1 MNTSPLNIFDKY
13 CDEKTLSQIVD
24 YSTVGEMWQHSVACY
39 PNNVAID
46 GAQKAT
52 FAELDKLVAQFRTV
66 LVQNG
71 VTKGDRVGLLMP
83 NCLDFA
89 KAFLAAT
96 TLGAVAVLLP
106 AHLDE
111 MTVFGCSMKF
121 GLKALVY
128 FEPFA
133 AKLGLLQQ
141 RNPACKLVAATQTST
156 EVTPA
161 VQVEGTHPATVL
173 FTGGT
178 TGRSKGALLSHRALM
193 RGTKNGCYGYKDVFE
208 QRYILALPL
217 THVFGLVR
225 NLLTSFY
232 TGSAIYFCQN
242 NKDLFRDV
250 AMFKPTIMVLVPAL
264 AEMALNLSKQFG
276 RNMWGDSMK
285 TIICG
290 AATVAPYLVKEYATL
305 GINLLPGY
313 GMTETANLVS
323 GNAEALANP
332 ESVGFIYPGMEWKV
346 VDGELWLRGI
356 NMMDGY
362 VGDEEENQKSYCDGW
377 FMTGDLVKIDEKG
390 FLYITG
396 RKKEVIVLP
405 TGENVSPAEVENEFY
420 TIDEIQDCLVYEQI
434 FEDGTWQLVLEVLPR
449 PAVVA
454 KYPQDQVEAI
464 LKEKIA
470 QVNAKLPSFEKIN
483 KVIIRT
489 TDFVRSPSMKIVR
502 GQNKQ

>member
-1 MNTSPLNIFDKY
+1 MNTSPVDIFDKY
-13 CDEKTLSQIVD
+13 TDAETLSKIVD
-24 YSTVGEMWQHSVACY
+24 YSTVGEMWAHSVATY

-46 GAQKAT
+46 GAQRAT
-52 FAELDKLVAQFRTV
+52 FAQLDQMAAHFRTV

-71 VTKGDRVGLLMP
+71 VQQGDRVGILMP
-83 NCLDFA
+83 NCLDFV
-89 KAFLAAT
+89 KAFLAVT

-111 MTVFGCSMKF
+111 ATIFGCSMKF

-128 FEPFA
+128 FEAFA
-133 AKLGLLQQ
+133 PKLGLLAN
-141 RNPACKLVAATQTST
+141 RNPACKQIAGTQSAD
-156 EVTPA
+156 VPTPCT
-161 VQVEGTHPATVL
+161 QLEGTHPAAVL

-178 TGRSKGALLSHRALM
+178 TGRSKGALLSHQALM
-193 RGTKNGCYGYKDVFE
+193 RGTKNGCYGIKDVFE
-208 QRYILALPL
+208 QRYVLVLPL

-225 NLLTSFY
+225 NLLTCLY
-232 TGSAIYFCQN
+232 TGSTLYLCQN

-250 AMFKPTIMVLVPAL
+250 AIFKPSIMILVPAL

-290 AATVAPYLVKEYATL
+290 AATVAPYLVKEYASF
-305 GINLLPGY
+305 GITLLPGY

-323 GNAEALANP
+323 GNAEASTNP
-332 ESVGFIYPGMEWKV
+332 ESVGFVYPGMEWRV
-346 VDGELWLRGI
+346 VDGELWLKGP

-362 VGDEEENQKSYCDGW
+362 VGDEEENKLSYCDGW
-377 FMTGDLVKIDEKG
+377 FKTGDLVRFDDKG

-405 TGENVSPAEVENEFY
+405 TGENVSPAEVENHFY
-420 TIDEIQDCLVYEQI
+420 AIDEVQDCLVYEQI
-434 FEDGTWQLVLEVLPR
+434 YDDGTWSLVLEVLPR

-454 KYPQDQVEAI
+454 KYPQEQVEAI
-464 LKEKIA
+464 LKQKIA
-470 QVNAKLPSFEKIN
+470 EVNAKLPSFEKIN
-483 KVIIRT
+483 KVIVRT